1 MFQFV
6 DNLSLQCAERRCVD
20 NTGLDSS
27 TLKGRST
34 YDNGKAIIYIYQIRI
49 SVYIYKKK
57 ENFVQQS
64 LNFFHNRCTKTG
76 SLNYFLVFH
85 RFFVRTSLVVK

>member
-1 MFQFV
+1 MTMAKQSYIYTKLEF
-6 DNLSLQCAERRCVD
+6 L
-20 NTGLDSS
+20 
-27 TLKGRST
+27 
-34 YDNGKAIIYIYQIRI
+34 YIYI
-49 SVYIYKKK
+49 KKK